1 MYKVFLSIGSNKGWR
16 INNLKRA
23 INYIKKIDNIKY
35 IKESPVYETK
45 PMYNL
50 EQNFFLNLIV
60 EINTTINQPDILLD
74 KFKNI
79 EKKMGRNKTI
89 LRNGPRI
96 IDIDILDY
104 NNIILKNRNL
114 TLPHPSIKERIFVLK
129 PWSDI
134 APNYKLPYIRKN
146 IYQLMSDMKLDA
158 DIIKL
163 YTEKK

>member
-1 MYKVFLSIGSNKGWR
+1 MYKVFLSIGSNEGKR
-16 INNLKRA
+16 IDNLKRA
-23 INYIKKIDNIKY
+23 INCIKKMDTIRY

-60 EINTTINQPDILLD
+60 EIDSSISQPSILLD
-74 KFKNI
+74 KLKNI
-79 EKKMGRNKTI
+79 EKKMGRNKSA

-104 NNIILKNRNL
+104 NNIILNNRQL
-114 TLPHPSIKERIFVLK
+114 TLPHPSIKERLFVLK

-134 APNYKLPYIRKN
+134 APNYKLPYIKKN

-163 YTEKK
+163 HTEKL